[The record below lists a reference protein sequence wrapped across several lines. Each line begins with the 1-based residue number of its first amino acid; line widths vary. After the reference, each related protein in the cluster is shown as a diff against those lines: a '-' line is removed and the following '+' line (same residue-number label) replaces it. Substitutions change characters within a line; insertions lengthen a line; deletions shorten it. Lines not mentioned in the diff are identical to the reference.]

1 MAAALVLNSG
11 WQSPLVRAAGDAAG
25 WRAAPIL
32 NPKPT
37 NTMSQIETE
46 AKTPETLGFQ
56 AEVKQLLQLM
66 IHSLYSNKEIFLREL
81 VSNASDACD
90 KLRFEAI
97 DHPEL
102 MDGDTDLRIRVTFDK
117 AARTIT
123 IADNGVGL
131 SRDEAVA
138 NLGTIA
144 RSGTREFF
152 SQLTGDRQKDAQLI
166 GQFGVGFYSS
176 FIVAENVSVHSRR
189 AGLPA
194 DQAVLWESDGQGEF
208 SVAALDKAERGTS
221 VTLTL
226 RADEDEFLSGWK
238 LREVLRRYSDHIS
251 LPIQMLKEEWDEKKS
266 EQVVTDEWET
276 INQAN
281 ALWTRPK
288 ADVTDEQYKELYKHV
303 SHDYEDPLAWTH
315 NRVEGRSEY
324 TQLLYLPKHAPF
336 DLWDRDARRGVK
348 LYVRRVFIMDD
359 AEQLLPAYLRF
370 VRGVVDSSDLPLNV
384 SREILQ
390 ESRDVRTIRDGCAK
404 RVLGLL
410 EDMAENKPDDYKVF
424 WEQFGQ
430 VLKEGTGEDPANKDR
445 IAKLLRFASTQA
457 DSPAQTVSLADYL
470 GRMKEGQD
478 KIYYLSADSHAAA
491 AHSPHLEVF
500 RRKGLEVLL
509 LSDRVDE
516 WMLSYLREFD
526 GKSLASVAKG
536 DLDLDALADEA
547 EKKQQAEAAEAFK
560 PTIERLKTALGDRV
574 KDVRATSRLVDSPAC
589 VVVDENELSPH
600 LLRMLKAAGQEAP
613 DVKPILEVNPEHP
626 LVKRLEAQPDPFF
639 GDWAELLLDQ
649 AMLAEGASLKDPAAF
664 VKRMNALLLKA

>member
-1 MAAALVLNSG
+1 MSET
-11 WQSPLVRAAGDAAG
+11 DT
-25 WRAAPIL
+25 
-32 NPKPT
+32 KP
-37 NTMSQIETE
+37 
-46 AKTPETLGFQ
+46 AETLGFQ
-56 AEVKQLLQLM
+56 AEVKQLLHLM

-97 DHPEL
+97 DNPDLLE
-102 MDGDTDLRIRVTFDK
+102 GGADLRIRVEFDK
-117 AARTIT
+117 DARTIT
-123 IADNGVGL
+123 ITDNGIGL

-152 SQLTGDRQKDAQLI
+152 SQLTGDKQKDAQLI

-176 FIVAENVSVHSRR
+176 FIVAEKVTVRSRR
-189 AGLPA
+189 AGLSA
-194 DQAVLWESDGQGEF
+194 AEGVLWESDGQGEF
-208 SVAALDKAERGTS
+208 SIAAIDREERGTS

-226 RADEDEFLSGWK
+226 RADEDEFLSSWK

-251 LPIQMLKEEWDEKKS
+251 LPVEMKKEEWDEEKS

-276 INQAN
+276 VNQAN
-281 ALWTRPK
+281 ALWTRSK
-288 ADVTDEQYKELYKHV
+288 SDITDEQYKEFYKHV

-324 TQLLYLPKHAPF
+324 TQLLFVPKRAPF

-348 LYVRRVFIMDD
+348 LYVKRVFIMDD
-359 AEQLLPAYLRF
+359 ADQLLPAYLRF
-370 VRGVVDSSDLPLNV
+370 VRGVVDSADLPLNV

-390 ESRDVRTIRDGCAK
+390 ESRDVRAIREGSAK
-404 RVLGLL
+404 RILGLL
-410 EDMAENKPDDYKVF
+410 EDLAKEKPEEYAEF
-424 WEQFGQ
+424 WDQFGQ

-445 IAKLLRFASTQA
+445 IAGLLRFASTHA
-457 DSPAQTVSLADYL
+457 DSPAQTVSLADYI

-478 KIYYLSADSHAAA
+478 KIYYLSADSYAAA

-516 WMLSYLREFD
+516 WMLSYLREFE

-536 DLDLDALADEA
+536 GLDLDALADEE

-560 PTIERLKTALGDRV
+560 PTIERLKTALGERV
-574 KDVRATSRLVDSPAC
+574 KEVRATARLVDSPAC

-600 LLRMLKAAGQEAP
+600 LLRMLKAAGQDAP
-613 DVKPILEVNPEHP
+613 EVKPILEVNPQHA
-626 LVKRLEAQPDPFF
+626 LVKRLEAQPDASF

-649 AMLAEGASLKDPAAF
+649 AMLAEGAALKDPAAF
-664 VKRMNALLLKA
+664 VKRLNALLLAN